1 MKKINWSNYV
11 IELFVVIFGVTIAFM
26 LNSWY
31 ESNKSR
37 ELEKKYLQGF
47 ADDMTNDYVELD
59 SIISS
64 GELKINKVNRLLIL
78 LKHEPVDSDSVLTI
92 FAEMAMFSPFDPN
105 TTTYESI
112 KSSGNLGVISNF
124 YLRSALIRY
133 YQTLNEKKYIDEIF
147 SSYLND
153 FIIPF
158 ALKNIDFVENQFVS
172 ESVFRDYKFRNL
184 TIGYIRLIDQNTQ
197 FYKRLYKVNSDVKV
211 LLTKYL
217 EDI

>member
-1 MKKINWSNYV
+1 MKKINWSNYL

-47 ADDMTNDYVELD
+47 ADDMTHDYAELD

-64 GELKINKVNRLLIL
+64 GETKISKVNRLLII
-78 LKHEPVDSDSVLTI
+78 LKHPPFDSDSVLTI
-92 FAEMAMFSPFDPN
+92 FAEMAMFTPFDPN

-112 KSSGNLGVISNF
+112 KSSGNLGVISDF

-158 ALKNIDFVENQFVS
+158 ALKNIDFVENRFVS

-197 FYKRLYKVNSDVKV
+197 FYRRLYKVNSDVKV